1 MRKPKEG
8 SKRYLELDQMH
19 KDLSRKNI
27 RIGLVYLADLAR
39 HAVTLRKLFEHE
51 CNGCTRDKLPGETW
65 EQYDRARV
73 DQLAWVEQRIEKERE
88 LISRKCA
95 FLEVPYYIQGDP
107 RGPSLYLGTSSSAS
121 YSTEGVAIW

>member
-51 CNGCTRDKLPGETW
+51 CNGCTRDKLQAKRGSNMIERVSINWPG
-65 EQYDRARV
+65 
-73 DQLAWVEQRIEKERE
+73 
-88 LISRKCA
+88 
-95 FLEVPYYIQGDP
+95 
-107 RGPSLYLGTSSSAS
+107 
-121 YSTEGVAIW
+121 